1 MAEGDRRYINGR
13 WYVERGGYLAEA
25 GDNLGAGTPA
35 PTPHLPGGGQGL
47 GPLTPNPMD
56 NPMRTNPDGTATH
69 RKAWAHEGPTQGFSF
84 GNLDNAQDEFYN
96 RLDNRGVAW
105 QKLTDWANPN
115 GSNSNYGGWLQSQMN
130 DEYNRYAMADAED
143 GVAKQTKW
151 IEYLEKLAPGLRNQ
165 FNSMSARQRGE
176 NPALYDSGV
185 YLG

>member
-1 MAEGDRRYINGR
+1 MVEYKAKNGQTYRYNAQTNKVEYLTTDGWFATDPNMPGVPIYTTEGFFEPGT
-13 WYVERGGYLAEA
+13 GGFPA
-25 GDNLGAGTPA
+25 A
-35 PTPHLPGGGQGL
+35 PTPE
-47 GPLTPNPMD
+47 TP
-56 NPMRTNPDGTATH
+56 
-69 RKAWAHEGPTQGFSF
+69 KYAHQGPTQGFTF